1 MRPCPIG
8 VALLCLVVAG
18 CAAAPAIP
26 RARLSGWH
34 SIRHPSF
41 RLVGDLPP
49 DELQRLADELA
60 LFDRIFAR
68 LTRIPAEP
76 LEPVAIYLLADPEL
90 TRRFGLA
97 GSVAGWMLATLEGC
111 FAAVEAGH
119 AHVQT
124 RATLLHEYTHA
135 LLRRNR
141 RGPLPPWYDEGLSTY
156 FSTFSV
162 RNGGAVV
169 GGVPSAEIGWIANRG
184 PIPLARLFAGSS
196 WEIPQPEVQD
206 FYATAWALSHHLL
219 TTPRGRQELTTF
231 AARLERGEPWQ
242 AAQAAAFGR
251 PVERLQS
258 ELEAHVKLLSRGV
271 AAEAVIDPGD
281 QGSRASLEIF
291 PASTAEVAY
300 ELGFLALQVGDQHP
314 RSSQAPLASA
324 LFEIALDEHP
334 AAPRAE
340 AGLAEALALAGDV
353 HSALP
358 RGERAVARAPRDV
371 RVRLQAGRVALAH
384 ADAAGDRA
392 PEVEVALRTAEEH
405 YRRAL
410 ELDPASAVAW
420 AGLGQTCRRQARGD
434 EAVAAFERARGLGW
448 SPQIDLE
455 LGTLYLASG
464 RREEALALLRPLAG
478 DPHGGRTR
486 EEARAQLESAGLLP
500 DEATAAP

>member
-1 MRPCPIG
+1 VRRRPIG

-26 RARLSGWH
+26 HARLTGWH

-41 RLVGDLPP
+41 RLVGDLPA
-49 DELQRLADELA
+49 DELRRLADELA
-60 LFDRIFAR
+60 LFDRVFAR
-68 LTRIPAEP
+68 LARIPAEP
-76 LEPVAIYLLADPEL
+76 LEPIAIYLLSDPQL
-90 TRRFGLA
+90 TRPFGLA

-111 FAAVEAGH
+111 FAAVEAGRTH
-119 AHVQT
+119 IET

-156 FSTFSV
+156 FSTFSI

-169 GGVPSAEIGWIANRG
+169 GGVPSAEIGWIASRG
-184 PIPLARLFAGSS
+184 PIPLARLFEGST
-196 WEIPQPEVQD
+196 WKIPQPEVQD

-231 AARLERGEPWQ
+231 AAHLERGEPWQ

-258 ELEAHVKLLSRGV
+258 ELELHVKLLSRGV
-271 AAEAVIDPGD
+271 AAEAVIDSGD
-281 QGSRASLEIF
+281 QVPLAPLEIS
-291 PASTAEVAY
+291 PVSMAEIAY

-314 RSSQAPLASA
+314 GGSQALLARA
-324 LFEIALDEHP
+324 LFEVALDEHP
-334 AAPRAE
+334 SAARAE
-340 AGLAEALALAGDV
+340 AALAEALALAGDARQ
-353 HSALP
+353 ALP
-358 RGERAVARAPRDV
+358 RGERAVARAPQDV

-384 ADAAGDRA
+384 ADAGGDRA
-392 PEVEVALRTAEEH
+392 PEVELALLTAEEH

-410 ELDPASAVAW
+410 ELDPASALAW

-434 EAVAAFERARGLGW
+434 AAVAAFERARGLVW

-455 LGTLYLASG
+455 LGALYIASG
-464 RREEALALLRPLAG
+464 RRDEAVALLWPLAG

-486 EEARAQLESAGLLP
+486 EEARAQLASAGLHP